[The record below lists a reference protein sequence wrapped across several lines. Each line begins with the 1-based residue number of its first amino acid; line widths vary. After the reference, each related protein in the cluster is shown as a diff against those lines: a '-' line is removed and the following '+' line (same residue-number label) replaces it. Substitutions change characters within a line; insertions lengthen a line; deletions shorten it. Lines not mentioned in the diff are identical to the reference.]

1 MRPSRLPRTRT
12 HGQRTTY
19 QQGHGTVQV
28 GYVRRLGQGVDHGR
42 VCPHIRFDLRFN
54 TMIVTL
60 TCLPLTAHHDD
71 VPEVAEK
78 HGIIAREEMKRKQ
91 ITAADDSWIGG

>member
-1 MRPSRLPRTRT
+1 
-12 HGQRTTY
+12 
-19 QQGHGTVQV
+19 
-28 GYVRRLGQGVDHGR
+28 
-42 VCPHIRFDLRFN
+42 
-54 TMIVTL
+54 MIVTL